1 MKIIFKTLTGKQ
13 FDLEVEET
21 DTVASIKGRIE
32 EKKKADGESFP
43 AADQKLVILG
53 KIMEDDKTLQSYNV
67 KEGNFIVVMV
77 QKPVV
82 KKVD

>member
-1 MKIIFKTLTGKQ
+1 MKVIIKNLKGQQ

-21 DTVASIKGRIE
+21 ETVASIKGKIE
-32 EKKKADGESFP
+32 EKKKGDGESYP

-67 KEGNFIVVMV
+67 KDGNFIVVMV
-77 QKPVV
+77 QK
-82 KKVD
+82 